1 VFNINIKNNFIKI
14 ANILYMENEIQ
25 KIQNDINQNQLRDT
39 PKNSYVTTKKI
50 WSLKLIN
57 LFFINITN
65 DINETK
71 NYK

>member
-1 VFNINIKNNFIKI
+1 
-14 ANILYMENEIQ
+14 MENEIQ